1 MLCLWLLLSPASST
15 NSFIEPFH
23 WLLPWLLPE
32 SQGRGP
38 GNEVHY
44 LLKIPLTTYTYI
56 NFHSAV
62 WLAFL
67 FLFISTLQYPV
78 LYFISKLLVF
88 LFLFISTWQYPVLSF
103 ISKLFVSNSFSIC
116 ATVTNSAYGCCEVIH
131 VVPTAVPH
139 LNILREAT
147 ARRRIMKTRLSSHT
161 ALVFL
166 GMCAI

>member
-23 WLLPWLLPE
+23 WLLLWLLPE

-38 GNEVHY
+38 GKEVHY
-44 LLKIPLTTYTYI
+44 LLKIPLTIYTCI
-56 NFHSAV
+56 NYHSAV
-62 WLAFL
+62 WLALL
-67 FLFISTLQYPV
+67 FLFIS
-78 LYFISKLLVF
+78 I
-88 LFLFISTWQYPVLSF
+88 WQYPVLSF
-103 ISKLFVSNSFSIC
+103 ISKLLESNSFSIC
-116 ATVTNSAYGCCEVIH
+116 ATVTSSAYGCCEVIH

-139 LNILREAT
+139 MNILREAT
-147 ARRRIMKTRLSSHT
+147 AKRRIMKTLLSSHI